1 MLAYRPAR
9 RALPLLLLLAAPGA
23 APAAEASAAPA
34 AARGDGEEAVAASAA
49 LPAGDGSPA
58 GQADPTAAVEAAPE
72 PASAREAARSSPS
85 PDARAARVEVVR
97 AAPPLAAPRPPAPG
111 AAPPAPVAP
120 PPSPVA
126 EPIRARREGLQIE
139 VGGQV
144 YVGGAADARDGW
156 KRDVALDRARIE
168 VRGSMP
174 GLLTVI
180 EADVADTKPLKD
192 AFVRLDGPS
201 STRLTAGRFKPP
213 FLERETVS
221 SWKLPRIGRG
231 VVDDYLVDRN
241 ELGGRRVGAVGA
253 LRPWDGAVEL
263 SAGVFQGTPN
273 GDEKPP
279 QDYVARAAVRLA
291 GAIEVGAAGYR
302 AGRSA
307 PDAPRREAGSAFA
320 ALEAGPLAVSL
331 EALTGR
337 IQQGTFT
344 AGLGL
349 VEYTIPL
356 GKRLRV
362 TPMAGV
368 EALRLRAP
376 AQGTGSSAVAGAV
389 LGFGEGLKLKVQ
401 GERARRPGETAP
413 ANAIAVQLAT
423 RF

>member
-1 MLAYRPAR
+1 M
-9 RALPLLLLLAAPGA
+9 LLLLTTPGA
-23 APAAEASAAPA
+23 ALGVEADAAPA
-34 AARGDGEEAVAASAA
+34 VAQAEEEALAVPAAGSPLAGQPDPAAASAGA
-49 LPAGDGSPA
+49 PGPASVREVGHPPAGAPA
-58 GQADPTAAVEAAPE
+58 RT
-72 PASAREAARSSPS
+72 
-85 PDARAARVEVVR
+85 ARVEVVR
-97 AAPPLAAPRPPAPG
+97 TAPLPAAPGPPPRT
-111 AAPPAPVAP
+111 APPAPVAP
-120 PPSPVA
+120 PASPVA

-144 YVGGAADARDGW
+144 FVGGAADARDGW

-201 STRLTAGRFKPP
+201 ATRLTAGRFKPP
-213 FLERETVS
+213 FLERENVS
-221 SWKLPRIGRG
+221 AWKLPRIGRG
-231 VVDDYLVDRN
+231 VVNDYLVDRN

-253 LRPWDGAVEL
+253 VRPWDGALEV

-291 GAIEVGAAGYR
+291 GALELGAAGYR

-320 ALEAGPLAVSL
+320 ALDAGPLAVSL

-337 IQQGTFT
+337 IEQGTFT
-344 AGLGL
+344 AGIGL
-349 VEYTIPL
+349 VEYTIPV

-376 AQGTGSSAVAGAV
+376 AQGTGSSAVGGAV

-401 GERARRPGETAP
+401 GERARRPGEKAP

>member
-1 MLAYRPAR
+1 MLAYRPTR
-9 RALPLLLLLAAPGA
+9 RALPLLLLLSSPCAAL
-23 APAAEASAAPA
+23 AAEGSAAPA
-34 AARGDGEEAVAASAA
+34 ARGEREVAVATPAA
-49 LPAGDGSPA
+49 VPGTDRPLA
-58 GQADPTAAVEAAPE
+58 GQADVPAAPATSGA
-72 PASAREAARSSPS
+72 ASAREATYSP
-85 PDARAARVEVVR
+85 PDAPAGTARVEVVR
-97 AAPPLAAPRPPAPG
+97 AAPLPAAPAPAPRS
-111 AAPPAPVAP
+111 APPAPVAP

-144 YVGGAADARDGW
+144 FVGGAADARDGW

-213 FLERETVS
+213 FLERETAS
-221 SWKLPRIGRG
+221 AWKLPRIGRG
-231 VVDDYLVDRN
+231 VVNDYLVDRN

-291 GAIEVGAAGYR
+291 GALELGASGYR
-302 AGRSA
+302 AGRST
-307 PDAPRREAGSAFA
+307 PDVPRREAASAFA
-320 ALEAGPLAVSL
+320 ALDAGPLAVSL
-331 EALTGR
+331 EGLTGH

-362 TPMAGV
+362 TPMAGL